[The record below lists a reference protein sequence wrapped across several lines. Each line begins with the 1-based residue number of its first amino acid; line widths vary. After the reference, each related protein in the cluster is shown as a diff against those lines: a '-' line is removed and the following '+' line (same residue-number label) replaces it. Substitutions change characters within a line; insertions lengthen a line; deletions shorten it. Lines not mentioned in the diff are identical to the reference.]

1 MKARG
6 KVDAKTAQSNEALA
20 PSGNGVGS
28 DRKLIS
34 LNPLPEPNCGGLS
47 VEWGKSLG
55 RALVVFRQHAHGPN
69 NRSASAPHPI
79 T

>member
-1 MKARG
+1 MLCSLYNTNFQGEIVR
-6 KVDAKTAQSNEALA
+6 KVHRLYLQ
-20 PSGNGVGS
+20 GGVLHITT
-28 DRKLIS
+28 R
-34 LNPLPEPNCGGLS
+34 LS